1 MLNKKTAE
9 IMGWVGLGCLQ
20 FNSVPAIVSS
30 LENGETTPIGTIG
43 LTIVG
48 LSLYLVRSIA
58 TNDTLYT
65 VGNVVG
71 LVGNGI
77 LLATIMI

>member
-1 MLNKKTAE
+1 M
-9 IMGWVGLGCLQ
+9 
-20 FNSVPAIVSS
+20 SS

-48 LSLYLVRSIA
+48 LTLYLVRSLA

-65 VGNVVG
+65 VGNIIG

-77 LLATIMI
+77 LLATILL